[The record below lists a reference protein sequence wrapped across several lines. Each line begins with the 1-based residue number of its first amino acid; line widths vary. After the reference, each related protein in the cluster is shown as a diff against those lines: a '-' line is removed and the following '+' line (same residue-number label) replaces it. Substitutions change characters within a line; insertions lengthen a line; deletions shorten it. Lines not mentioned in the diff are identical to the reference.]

1 MLKTRLIPAAAG
13 AYQYPLLIK
22 SLMLSGRRY
31 EKSHEIVYRDQVRYS
46 YATFNERVARLAN
59 VLSEAGVKAGDT
71 VAVMDWDSHRYLE

>member
-31 EKSHEIVYRDQVRYS
+31 EKES
-46 YATFNERVARLAN
+46 
-59 VLSEAGVKAGDT
+59 
-71 VAVMDWDSHRYLE
+71 